1 MVLGAIAGGI
11 ASAAAAKLL
20 AGKGKKTTTG
30 PTGGTTKKTGTEI
43 TEKTLGKSD
52 VLDPAAEKAYKGGL
66 QSAADFIGQN
76 KPTGPVEFGTAGQN
90 VAQTGAFGAAPGITD
105 FASGFLD
112 PAQSYI
118 GNVLGGGSTID
129 PTQLSGYAGARSS
142 LIDPMR
148 EQYERAIRAQR
159 LRSRG
164 TGQAGGTREAELLAN
179 LTQRSARDQANVT
192 GNLNLGL
199 VDRIFGQRNAALAAV
214 PGLSSAYGGAIQQQ
228 ANLGGQQQAVEQIPL
243 SAQTAEQ
250 QAQIANFI
258 QGLKQQNIGIDQA
271 LRFPGIDKKIFNTL
285 TETTGT
291 GGDISEIDP
300 LTGLKYAG
308 QVGSGVANYLQ
319 GADLSSLKKM
329 LLNIGGGGGGGGGG
343 SGGATFNPADVLSQ
357 QSGVF

>member
-1 MVLGAIAGGI
+1 
-11 ASAAAAKLL
+11 
-20 AGKGKKTTTG
+20 
-30 PTGGTTKKTGTEI
+30 
-43 TEKTLGKSD
+43 
-52 VLDPAAEKAYKGGL
+52 
-66 QSAADFIGQN
+66 
-76 KPTGPVEFGTAGQN
+76 
-90 VAQTGAFGAAPGITD
+90 
-105 FASGFLD
+105 
-112 PAQSYI
+112 
-118 GNVLGGGSTID
+118 
-129 PTQLSGYAGARSS
+129 
-142 LIDPMR
+142 
-148 EQYERAIRAQR
+148 
-159 LRSRG
+159 
-164 TGQAGGTREAELLAN
+164 
-179 LTQRSARDQANVT
+179 VT

-250 QAQIANFI
+250 QAQIQNFLA
-258 QGLKQQNIGIDQA
+258 GLKQQNIGVEQA
-271 LRFPGIDKKIFNTL
+271 LKFPGKDIKTYNTL